1 MSPLLIAL
9 ICLPIAALGAMVG
22 IGGGVFFVPI
32 WLAAGSSFQA
42 ATATSLVMIA
52 AMGASAS
59 TVYLRKRLV
68 EPALVLAV
76 GPSAWLFSFLTGAL
90 SGRLDE
96 RLLRIAFGIV
106 LVPVALLLL
115 RETKPAAQAAQS
127 ASPKGRWRFQ
137 REREGER
144 YTVQVPAA
152 IGAGALAGLLS
163 GLFGIGG
170 GIIVVPILTLGFRI
184 PTRVAVATSTL
195 LLAVTSAVGAG
206 GHAVAGHV
214 PWLAAG
220 LGAAAAVLG
229 AQIGARLTAR
239 IKPRRLRQ
247 LLALVL
253 LIVAIWVEIQA
264 FRLA

>member
-1 MSPLLIAL
+1 MNPLLIAL
-9 ICLPIAALGAMVG
+9 LCFPIAVIGSMVG

-59 TVYLRKRLV
+59 AVYLRKHLV
-68 EPALVLAV
+68 ELPLVLAL
-76 GPSAWLFSFLTGAL
+76 GPSAWLLSFLSGYL
-90 SGRLDE
+90 SGHLNE
-96 RLLRIAFGIV
+96 QLLRIAFGVV

-115 RETKPAAQAAQS
+115 RETKPATLGHPARD
-127 ASPKGRWRFQ
+127 GRWSFR
-137 REREGER
+137 REREGET
-144 YTVQVPAA
+144 YVVKLPVA
-152 IGAGALAGLLS
+152 IGGGALAGLLS

-170 GIIVVPILTLGFRI
+170 GIVVVPILTLGFRI

-195 LLAVTSAVGAG
+195 LLTITSAVGAG
-206 GHAVAGHV
+206 GHTLAGHV
-214 PWLAAG
+214 PWLPA
-220 LGAAAAVLG
+220 LTGAAVAVLG

-253 LIVAIWVEIQA
+253 IAVAVWVEVQA
-264 FRLA
+264 FRGA

>member
-1 MSPLLIAL
+1 MNPILIAL
-9 ICLPIAALGAMVG
+9 LCFPIAVLGSMVG

-59 TVYLRKRLV
+59 LVYLRKHLV
-68 EPALVLAV
+68 EPALVLAI
-76 GPSAWLFSFLTGAL
+76 GPSAWLLSFLSGYL
-90 SGRLDE
+90 SGHLDE
-96 RLLRIAFGIV
+96 RLLRVAFGIV
-106 LVPVALLLL
+106 MVPVALLLL
-115 RETKPAAQAAQS
+115 REPKPAAAGLAAG
-127 ASPKGRWRFQ
+127 GRLSFR
-137 REREGER
+137 REREGEA
-144 YTVQVPAA
+144 YVVPLPAA

-170 GIIVVPILTLGFRI
+170 GIVVVPILTLGFRI

-195 LLAVTSAVGAG
+195 LLTLTSAVGAG
-206 GHAVAGHV
+206 GHALAGHV
-214 PWLAAG
+214 PWLPA
-220 LGAAAAVLG
+220 LTGAAVAVLG
-229 AQIGARLTAR
+229 AQFGARLTAR

-253 LIVAIWVEIQA
+253 IAVAVWVEVQA
-264 FRLA
+264 LRGA

>member
-1 MSPLLIAL
+1 MSPLLVAL
-9 ICLPIAALGAMVG
+9 LCLPIAALGAMVG

-32 WLAAGSSFQA
+32 WLAAGSGFQA

-52 AMGASAS
+52 AMGISAS
-59 TVYLRKRLV
+59 TVYLRRHLV
-68 EPALVLAV
+68 EPALVLAI
-76 GPSAWLFSFLTGAL
+76 GPSAWLLSFLSGAL
-90 SGRLDE
+90 SGHLDE

-106 LVPVALLLL
+106 LVPVSLLLL
-115 RETKPAAQAAQS
+115 REAKPAPPAAG
-127 ASPKGRWRFQ
+127 PTGGGRWRFR
-137 REREGER
+137 REREGES
-144 YTVQVPAA
+144 YTVPVPGA

-170 GIIVVPILTLGFRI
+170 GIVVVPILTLGFRI

-195 LLAVTSAVGAG
+195 LLAITSAVGAA

-214 PWLAAG
+214 PWLAA
-220 LGAAAAVLG
+220 LAGAAAALIG
-229 AQIGARLTAR
+229 GQIGARLTAR

-253 LIVAIWVEIQA
+253 LVVAVWVEIQA
-264 FRLA
+264 VGI